1 MMRLAR
7 SRSLPTASL
16 SLTSLIDAFS
26 ILVIYLI
33 IVTQEGVFDVE
44 VFEHIQAPQ
53 TQSAKMLD
61 QETAVIEVV
70 GHDLRYQGHT
80 LVASDLQ
87 SMKEAKKKIALL
99 APKEESFEIVEQ
111 ALRKLQNMGV
121 DSIDLLT
128 ENAL

>member
-7 SRSLPTASL
+7 TRSLPTASL

-26 ILVIYLI
+26 ILVIYLM
-33 IVTQEGVFDVE
+33 IVTQEGIFDVE

-53 TQSAKMLD
+53 TQSAKLLD
-61 QETAVIEVV
+61 QETAVVEVV
-70 GHDLRYQGHT
+70 GHELRYQGRPLGT
-80 LVASDLQ
+80 QDLQ
-87 SMKEAKKKIALL
+87 RIKESKKKIAVL

-111 ALRKLQNMGV
+111 ALRKLQSMGV
-121 DSIDLLT
+121 ESIDLLT